1 MGSASRTDNLLIM
14 NDPLKKDLELE
25 EQDELHPEDGDEQQP
40 PLKPE
45 VLDDDP
51 GETKDTQLLPVL
63 RGSDAL
69 APLDPL
75 AAYINEIR
83 QYPELSEEEEK
94 ELALHYEATGD
105 TQAAYKLIT
114 NNLMLVVKIAM
125 TFRREWQN
133 VMDLIQEGNVGLMK
147 AVKNFDPFRG
157 VRLPAYASWWIKAYI
172 LKYILDNWR
181 LVRVGTTNAR
191 RKLLYNLQKEKAR
204 LEEQGISASPK
215 KLAEH
220 FGVAEKDVID
230 VQASL
235 GAFDVSMDTPTHPDS
250 DYTPEKTLTDGR
262 HPAQAIEKSQFH
274 EALHEKIE
282 AFLENLKPIEKE
294 LFATRILSED
304 PTSLKEIGEH
314 YNITREAVRQTEQRL
329 LKKFK
334 TYIKE
339 HLPEAEH
346 YFMK

>member
-1 MGSASRTDNLLIM
+1 M
-14 NDPLKKDLELE
+14 NDPLNKDSGLQE
-25 EQDELHPEDGDEQQP
+25 DKDLHPEDGDGKNL
-40 PLKPE
+40 PLEPE
-45 VLDDDP
+45 VLDDDSDENEAEEAARP
-51 GETKDTQLLPVL
+51 LPVL

-75 AAYINEIR
+75 TAYLNEIR
-83 QYPELSEEEEK
+83 HYAELSEEEEH
-94 ELALHYEATGD
+94 ELALRYRDTGD
-105 TQAAYKLIT
+105 AQAAYKLVT
-114 NNLMLVVKIAM
+114 DNLTLVVKIAM

-191 RKLLYNLQKEKAR
+191 RKLLYNLQKEKAK
-204 LEEQGISASPK
+204 LEEQGFTASSK
-215 KLAEH
+215 VLADH
-220 FGVAEKDVID
+220 FGVTEKDVID

-235 GAFDVSMDTPTHPDS
+235 GAADVSMDAPAHPDS
-250 DYTPEKTLTDGR
+250 EMTPAKSLSDGR
-262 HPAQAIEKSQFH
+262 HPAQAVEKSQFH

-282 AFLENLKPIEKE
+282 AFLEDLKPIEKE
-294 LFATRILSED
+294 LFATRILAED

-314 YNITREAVRQTEQRL
+314 YSITREAVRQTEQRL

-339 HLPEAEH
+339 HLPEAEY
-346 YFMK
+346 YFMR

>member
-1 MGSASRTDNLLIM
+1 M
-14 NDPLKKDLELE
+14 NDPLKKDADL
-25 EQDELHPEDGDEQQP
+25 PEADDLPPADGDEHHP
-40 PLKPE
+40 PLEPE
-45 VLDDDP
+45 VLDDDS
-51 GETKDTQLLPVL
+51 GEAEDIRPLPVV

-75 AAYINEIR
+75 TAYLNEIR
-83 QYPELSEEEEK
+83 QYPELSAEEEK
-94 ELALHYEATGD
+94 ELALHYQDTGD
-105 TQAAYKLIT
+105 VQAAYKLIT

-191 RKLLYNLQKEKAR
+191 RKLLYNLQKEKAK
-204 LEEQGISASPK
+204 LEEQGFTATPK
-215 KLAEH
+215 QLAEH
-220 FGVAEKDVID
+220 FGVSEKDVID

-235 GAFDVSMDTPTHPDS
+235 GAADVSMDTPVHPDS
-250 DYTPEKTLTDGR
+250 EMTPGKSLSDGKN
-262 HPAQAIEKSQFH
+262 PAQAIEKSQFH
-274 EALHEKIE
+274 EVLHEKIG
-282 AFLENLKPIEKE
+282 AFLENMKPIEQE
-294 LFATRILSED
+294 LFATRILAED
-304 PTSLKEIGEH
+304 PVSLKEIGEH

-334 TYIKE
+334 TYITE

>member
-1 MGSASRTDNLLIM
+1 M
-14 NDPLKKDLELE
+14 NDPLKKDADL
-25 EQDELHPEDGDEQQP
+25 PEADDLPPADGDKQP
-40 PLKPE
+40 PPLEPE
-45 VLDDDP
+45 VLEDDSD
-51 GETKDTQLLPVL
+51 EAKDIRPLPVV

-75 AAYINEIR
+75 AAYLNEIR
-83 QYPELSEEEEK
+83 QYPELSAEEEK
-94 ELALHYEATGD
+94 ELALHYQDTGD
-105 TQAAYKLIT
+105 VQAAYKLIT
-114 NNLMLVVKIAM
+114 NNLTLVVKIAM

-191 RKLLYNLQKEKAR
+191 RKLLYNLQKEKAK
-204 LEEQGISASPK
+204 LEEQGFTATPK
-215 KLAEH
+215 QLAEH
-220 FGVAEKDVID
+220 FGVSEKDVID

-235 GAFDVSMDTPTHPDS
+235 GAADVSMDTPVHPDS
-250 DYTPEKTLTDGR
+250 EMTPGKSLSDGKN
-262 HPAQAIEKSQFH
+262 PAQAIEKSQFH
-274 EALHEKIE
+274 EVLHEKIG
-282 AFLENLKPIEKE
+282 AFLENMKPIEQE
-294 LFATRILSED
+294 LFATRILAED
-304 PTSLKEIGEH
+304 PVSLKEIGEH

-334 TYIKE
+334 TYITE

-346 YFMK
+346 YFMR